1 MSTNNIFQLTSKSRK
16 LAMILSKSN
25 NARLRKY
32 AMRIKNSSL
41 KILIDDN
48 DVNIKAIN
56 CSQLRFDPIYFHHKK
71 KGMILNLT
79 KNISDLQLKYVDSIF
94 VYIHLPSEFCHVSE
108 LSQNIANLNHVWSL
122 FVQDPDMKENII
134 GILKCINI
142 ESSNEIDTVSIH
154 INAML
159 HVSHVSYVSN
169 EFEENLSYLWEFYR
183 RRYNVIDENDDYDC
197 DYSIMSFD
205 AASSND
211 YIHYLESCI
220 HFYDLSN
227 SNLNF
232 IESFINQ
239 THNEKLFSSCGTM
252 RHIMK

>member
-1 MSTNNIFQLTSKSRK
+1 
-16 LAMILSKSN
+16 MILSKSN

-71 KGMILNLT
+71 NGMILNLS
-79 KNISDLQLKYVDSIF
+79 KNINDLQLKYVDSIF
-94 VYIHLPSEFCHVSE
+94 VYIHLPSEFCHFSE

-122 FVQDPDMKENII
+122 FVQDPDMKENIV

-154 INAML
+154 INAIL
-159 HVSHVSYVSN
+159 HVSHVSYVSNESWN

-197 DYSIMSFD
+197 DCDCDYSIMSFY

-220 HFYDLSN
+220 HY
-227 SNLNF
+227 
-232 IESFINQ
+232 
-239 THNEKLFSSCGTM
+239 EKLFASSGTM